1 MKKKAIAF
9 LTVGLLMI
17 TGLKAQTI
25 QEGMNHLYAKRDKS
39 AAEVFKKLLATNPN
53 NIEAI
58 YWLGQTYFNMDDN
71 AAARQVYEKALA
83 TNGSAPL
90 ILVGIGHADLLD
102 NKASDARQHFEAALA
117 ASRKKNVDDPVV
129 QTAIGRAIVDSKTG
143 DYKYA
148 IDILLSATA
157 KDPKNTE
164 TLLQLGNAYRKYD
177 PGKGGSD
184 AYTNYNKALALNPN
198 FAAASVRLA
207 KLFESQKNYELVLK
221 YLNEAVAKDPKFS
234 DAYYELYWYYFSRR
248 NFTEAGSQLKKY
260 IDSKLPETDIQDEYL
275 YGQLC
280 YVSKDYDCA
289 ILKGN
294 KVLNEMGTKTKPRI
308 YRLLAYASFDKGDY
322 PNALKNVN
330 DFLAKEKPA
339 DLISGDYKLKADIL
353 AKTGGAPGEIY
364 NTYIQGA
371 TLDSVLSS
379 KIDFLK
385 QGADAFKTMGDS
397 VSRNREGD
405 IRMEIVKLKG
415 NNAGQRDFFDAGF
428 AYYQGKNYE
437 KADSIFD
444 IYSVKYPDEI
454 FGPMMQY
461 NIHRAIDST
470 MEKGLAVP
478 WAEKYLA
485 ILEKDT
491 TKNKKTIIGVAG
503 YLATYYA
510 NIVKD
515 KEKAIGYLK
524 KMLLYDPTNL
534 DIQNNLKLLEQTP
547 ATKPPATKPKGTAT
561 TPKTGSTKPPVKKTT
576 TTKKKTTYVS
586 NNSLMKWT

>member
-1 MKKKAIAF
+1 M
-9 LTVGLLMI
+9 
-17 TGLKAQTI
+17 
-25 QEGMNHLYAKRDKS
+25 
-39 AAEVFKKLLATNPN
+39 
-53 NIEAI
+53 
-58 YWLGQTYFNMDDN
+58 
-71 AAARQVYEKALA
+71 
-83 TNGSAPL
+83 
-90 ILVGIGHADLLD
+90 
-102 NKASDARQHFEAALA
+102 
-117 ASRKKNVDDPVV
+117 DDPVV

-148 IDILLSATA
+148 IEILLAATA

-177 PGKGGSD
+177 PGRGGSD
-184 AYTNYNKALALNPN
+184 AYVYYNRALTVNSN
-198 FAAASVRLA
+198 FAPASVRLA
-207 KLFESQKNYELVLK
+207 KLFETQKNWELVLK
-221 YLNEAVAKDPKFS
+221 HLNEAVAKDTKFS
-234 DAYYELYWYYFSRR
+234 DAYYELYWYYFLRR
-248 NFTEAGSQLKKY
+248 DFTEASNQLKKY

-289 ILKGN
+289 ILKAN
-294 KVLNEMGTKTKPRI
+294 KVLNEMGLKTKPRI
-308 YRLLAYASFDKGDY
+308 YRLLAFASFDKGDY

-330 DFLAKEKPA
+330 DFLLKEKPG

-353 AKTGGAPGEIY
+353 AKTGGSATEIY

-371 TLDSVLSS
+371 ALDSVLIS

-397 VSRNREGD
+397 ISRNREGD

-415 NNAGQRDFFDAGF
+415 NNVGQRDLFDAGF
-428 AYYQGKNYE
+428 AYYQGKNYN

-444 IYSVKYPDEI
+444 IYSVKYPDEV

-461 NIHRAIDST
+461 NIHRTIDST

-491 TKNKKTIIGVAG
+491 AKNKKTIIGVAG

-515 KEKAIGYLK
+515 KVKAIEYLK
-524 KMLLYDPTNL
+524 KMLLYDPTNI
-534 DIQNNLKLLEQTP
+534 DIQNNIKLLEKAP
-547 ATKPPATKPKGTAT
+547 ATKPPATKPKVAT
-561 TPKTGSTKPPVKKTT
+561 TPKTGSPKTPVKKTT
-576 TTKKKTTYVS
+576 TTKKKTTYKS
-586 NNSLMKWT
+586 NNSLTKWT